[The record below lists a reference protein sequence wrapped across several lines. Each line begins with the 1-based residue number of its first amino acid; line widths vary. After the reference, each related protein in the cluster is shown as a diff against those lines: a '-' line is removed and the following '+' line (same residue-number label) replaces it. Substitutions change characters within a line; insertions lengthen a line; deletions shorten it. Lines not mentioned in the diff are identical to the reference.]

1 MDFHSHSFAAR
12 FLQASLQSA
21 RALIL
26 TRRDNMIDA
35 SLNASGTRASTFAT
49 SHSGKSVPLGTGL
62 DVRRSVPQRPVDPC
76 QWVDIG

>member
-1 MDFHSHSFAAR
+1 MNETSMLNIQETRVDFHSHSFAAR

-35 SLNASGTRASTFAT
+35 S
-49 SHSGKSVPLGTGL
+49 
-62 DVRRSVPQRPVDPC
+62 
-76 QWVDIG
+76 